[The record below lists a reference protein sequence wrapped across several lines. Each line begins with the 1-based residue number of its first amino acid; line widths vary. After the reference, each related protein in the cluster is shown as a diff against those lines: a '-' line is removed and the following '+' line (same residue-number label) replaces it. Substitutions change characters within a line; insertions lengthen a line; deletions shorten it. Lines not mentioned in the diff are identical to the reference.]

1 MRVTGIE
8 EVKERKARVLGA
20 SSLWTLKS
28 LQTGKAER
36 QSQSKS
42 LKDKEIEVRT
52 AAEVMG

>member
-1 MRVTGIE
+1 MKRSRNQT
-8 EVKERKARVLGA
+8 ARVLGA

-28 LQTGKAER
+28 RQTWHGREAGARE
-36 QSQSKS
+36 QS